1 MKLKELAMAPSAL
14 TLSCKFLLDLVQLAS
29 IFVQIAL
36 GHPLKSA
43 GVVRRAS
50 FELSF
55 GRITLFF
62 IGVFP

>member
-1 MKLKELAMAPSAL
+1 
-14 TLSCKFLLDLVQLAS
+14 LVQLAS

-36 GHPLKSA
+36 GHPFKSA